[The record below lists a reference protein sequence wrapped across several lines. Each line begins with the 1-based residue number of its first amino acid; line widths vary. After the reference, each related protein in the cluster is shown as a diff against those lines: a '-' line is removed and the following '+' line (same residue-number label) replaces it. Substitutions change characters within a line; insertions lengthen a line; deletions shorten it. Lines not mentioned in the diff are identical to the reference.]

1 MGTPMQWLALA
12 VIVLVAVAFLR
23 SQRAQQ
29 AERWQAT
36 VTHVEQEPV
45 RLRTPHLKNR
55 YVVRVT
61 YRRDDGEEDS
71 FVFDPTDHALR
82 HSLLPRVAVG
92 DRLEKVPGHA
102 RPLRVPE
109 LTVSALIET
118 PIHWLGTG
126 DPDRP
131 YVAELDGRSLAVEAS
146 HERGGFT
153 YFVFVDGRIEGGLH
167 DWPEAWGRDGPEVPP
182 DRVLASAP

>member
-1 MGTPMQWLALA
+1 MQWLALA
-12 VIVLVAVAFLR
+12 AIVTVAVALLR

-45 RLRTPHLKNR
+45 RLRAPHLKNR

-82 HSLLPRVAVG
+82 TSLLPRIAVG
-92 DRLEKVPGHA
+92 DRLEKVPGSA

-109 LTVSALIET
+109 LTISAHVDT
-118 PIHWLGTG
+118 PIDWRGTG
-126 DPDRP
+126 EPDRP
-131 YVAELDGRSLAVEAS
+131 YVAELDGESLAVEVN
-146 HERGGFT
+146 HERGGFA
-153 YFVFVDGRIEGGLH
+153 YFVFADERIEGGIH
-167 DWPEAWGRDGPEVPP
+167 DWPEPWTREGPEV
-182 DRVLASAP
+182 